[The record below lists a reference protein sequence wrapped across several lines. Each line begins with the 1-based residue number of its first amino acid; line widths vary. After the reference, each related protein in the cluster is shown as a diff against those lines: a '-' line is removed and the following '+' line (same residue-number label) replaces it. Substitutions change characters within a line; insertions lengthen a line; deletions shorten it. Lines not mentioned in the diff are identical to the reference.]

1 MSATFLDMVQHP
13 IEHLQYALF
22 FMQHN
27 FLTQHRLEH
36 SYLIIMLFIVL
47 VMVTEKLR
55 NPRRKLRNRSDRTAW
70 GQR

>member
-1 MSATFLDMVQHP
+1 
-13 IEHLQYALF
+13 
-22 FMQHN
+22 
-27 FLTQHRLEH
+27 
-36 SYLIIMLFIVL
+36 L